1 MRKMN
6 IKNMLAKKY
15 DNLEDM
21 VRYGYEKSGL
31 VIAVAVW
38 KNAKV
43 EMNGYVSALEDAG
56 LIETITAK
64 TTRDDFDKMLTDIIK
79 KEEKN

>member
-15 DNLEDM
+15 DTLENM
-21 VRYGYEKSGL
+21 VHYVYEKDGL
-31 VIAVAVW
+31 VIAVAIW
-38 KNAKV
+38 KKAKD
-43 EMNGYVSALEDAG
+43 EMNGYISALEDAG

-64 TTRDDFDKMLTDIIK
+64 RTRDDFDKMLTDIIK
-79 KEEKN
+79 KEEKK